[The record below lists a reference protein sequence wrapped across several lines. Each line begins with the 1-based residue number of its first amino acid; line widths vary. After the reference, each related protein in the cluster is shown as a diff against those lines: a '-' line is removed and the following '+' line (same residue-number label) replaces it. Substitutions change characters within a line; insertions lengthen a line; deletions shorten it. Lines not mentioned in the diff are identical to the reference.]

1 MNVRS
6 PFSFSFELF
15 EIGALWH
22 KSKRGAPFC
31 RRKFVCSLHEVAR
44 LQISTQNR
52 TEQSQRKVKQI
63 SAMKVKHWKRPQ
75 EWSIVRVVVRVWP
88 FHQLY
93 FARSIY
99 IATRSW
105 MCCRRRHRI
114 PSSKLRP
121 RPKIAPIPLIS
132 PSHLVALSL
141 LPSKNRT
148 FPNMKEDR
156 LFMIS
161 LKTGRLSLGGHC

>member
-114 PSSKLRP
+114 PSSKLSLGPDP
-121 RPKIAPIPLIS
+121 RSLLSLWYHRAIWL
-132 PSHLVALSL
+132 PSHCSL
-141 LPSKNRT
+141 L
-148 FPNMKEDR
+148 
-156 LFMIS
+156 
-161 LKTGRLSLGGHC
+161 KTEPFQTWKKIGFLW